1 MAVIDHPQARKRERE
16 REKRNGKNERKRRK
30 KIKERKRKWT
40 KMFGDF
46 DLLYLTNKTTII
58 SKNKERKKGF
68 DS

>member
-16 REKRNGKNERKRRK
+16 RRGMRKMKEREEK